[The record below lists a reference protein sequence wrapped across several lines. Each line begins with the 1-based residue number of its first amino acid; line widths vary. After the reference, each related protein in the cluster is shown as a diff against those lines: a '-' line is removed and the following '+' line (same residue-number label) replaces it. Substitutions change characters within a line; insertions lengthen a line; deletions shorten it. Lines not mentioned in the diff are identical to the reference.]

1 MAYERNEVD
10 YKKMRAQTSTKIKL
24 KAKQQQNGAGEMD
37 GSVVKSTLVVLSEC
51 LVRFPART

>member
-1 MAYERNEVD
+1 MAYERNEAD
-10 YKKMRAQTSTKIKL
+10 YKKMRAQMSTKIKL

-51 LVRFPART
+51 LVRFPAHT